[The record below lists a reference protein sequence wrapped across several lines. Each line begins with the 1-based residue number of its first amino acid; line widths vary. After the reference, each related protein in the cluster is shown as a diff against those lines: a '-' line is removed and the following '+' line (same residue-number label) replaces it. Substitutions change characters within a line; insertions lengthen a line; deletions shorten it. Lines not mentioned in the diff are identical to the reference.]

1 MTKGWVSKRALL
13 VLACW
18 LGCPSAFV
26 SAQPTAATP
35 AEETLV
41 LRPPSAADDAALLRE
56 LVTHAD
62 NFGRSCQPLAV
73 AARARLRWVACGPA
87 GVWVVRVSD
96 DGVPSVIATQ
106 ELGGS
111 ASGFFVRNARL
122 WVELNTQRA
131 LDLGVAETAPP
142 GVEPNVPPPPKAAA
156 QPAPALPRR
165 LPRPLALEAHVVGV
179 LEGGVLIET
188 GHADLDLMPG
198 TRLAFFSGDVLER
211 PEPIAVGRVV
221 SVSGRRA
228 RVELGTDELVG
239 SDARVQVTA
248 SEVSRSAFAP
258 PRAAGMWEI
267 AFLARP
273 FLADSELGAGA
284 VLDASVGYRFRF
296 PLHIE
301 ASLAPLAIGI
311 ATAKTV
317 VPFAGLLSAMF
328 DSRVFEIGLGVG
340 AQTVNDPPFAIEHG
354 SGLTIAQ
361 RVRIGARDGANLTV
375 STYAVLFHSEF
386 HFSDVRASLQ
396 IPVAARAW
404 LLAAGGGGLLG
415 IEYGEVGMRFLLS
428 GNGGAGSFFLSMT
441 VGGVNVFEK
450 CSVLDN
456 IDTFVPSCTA
466 TSYSGPMLGA
476 GGEWR
481 L

>member
-1 MTKGWVSKRALL
+1 MTKGWTWKRAFL

-18 LGCPSAFV
+18 LGCPCGMLSG
-26 SAQPTAATP
+26 QPTAAED
-35 AEETLV
+35 ALV

-62 NFGRSCQPLAV
+62 NLGRSCQPLSI

-111 ASGFFVRNARL
+111 ASSFFVRNGRL

-131 LDLGVAETAPP
+131 LDLGVPESASS
-142 GVEPNVPPPPKAAA
+142 GMEPNVPPPPKAAA
-156 QPAPALPRR
+156 QPAAAAPRR
-165 LPRPLALEAHVVGV
+165 LPRPLELQAHVVGV
-179 LEGGVLIET
+179 VEGGVLVET
-188 GHADLDLMPG
+188 GADLDLLPG
-198 TRLAFFSGDVLER
+198 TRLAFFSGNVLEH

-221 SVSGRRA
+221 SVYRRRA

-239 SDARVQVTA
+239 SDAHVQVTA
-248 SEVSRSAFAP
+248 AEVSRSTFAP
-258 PRAAGMWEI
+258 PRAAGVWEI

-273 FLADSELGAGA
+273 FLVDDELGAGA

-301 ASLAPLAIGI
+301 ASLAPLAIGS
-311 ATAKTV
+311 ASAGAV
-317 VPFAGLLSAMF
+317 VPLAGLISAMF
-328 DSRVFEIGLGVG
+328 DSRYFEIGLGLG
-340 AQTVNDPPFAIEHG
+340 AQTVNDPPFALEHG
-354 SGLTIAQ
+354 SGMTIAQ
-361 RVRIGARDGANLTV
+361 RLRIGARDGANVAL
-375 STYAVLFHSEF
+375 STYVALFHSRF
-386 HFSDVRASLQ
+386 HFSDLRISLQ
-396 IPVAARAW
+396 IPVSARTW

-415 IEYGEVGMRFLLS
+415 LEYGELGMRFLLS
-428 GNGGAGSFFLSMT
+428 GNGGAGSFFLSLT
-441 VGGVNVFEK
+441 VGGVHLFET
-450 CSVLDN
+450 CSALDN
-456 IDTFVPSCTA
+456 FDTVVPNCRA
-466 TSYSGPMLGA
+466 RSYTGPMIGA